1 MTKKAWVCHANTDP
15 CALMRA
21 SSTQGHMTG
30 ITKKIQKCQKIHSYN
45 YIPLIFQNS
54 LCAWHVSQETFSLF
68 VMAFD
73 ANRLKNMTYCV
84 IVGNLYYRVMHSSF
98 MEDFQNYNI
107 YR

>member
-1 MTKKAWVCHANTDP
+1 MSEN
-15 CALMRA
+15 
-21 SSTQGHMTG
+21 SF
-30 ITKKIQKCQKIHSYN
+30 IQLYTINLPKYFMCMEC
-45 YIPLIFQNS
+45 L
-54 LCAWHVSQETFSLF
+54 QETFSLF